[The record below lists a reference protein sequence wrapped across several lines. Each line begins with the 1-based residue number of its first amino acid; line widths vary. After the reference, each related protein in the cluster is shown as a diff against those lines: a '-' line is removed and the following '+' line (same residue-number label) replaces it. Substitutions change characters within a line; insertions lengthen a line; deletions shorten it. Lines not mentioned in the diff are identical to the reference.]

1 MIFLKAISNCHY
13 HKFMFELS
21 KKQSKV
27 RFIIIDVLSRSPK
40 TDHGTKWSISLLQIY
55 LGSTLV
61 SSSGVCLKT
70 CIFCSTVFRSQGFDQ
85 GGLWPERPDDG
96 LLHKHCLDSDLFQV
110 IYEDPAVLLI
120 SPHQVSKFFTLRFV
134 ASSPLQFRSDCS
146 EEPPQTFPWLMTTL
160 SSNGWQIT

>member
-13 HKFMFELS
+13 HKFMFKLS

-27 RFIIIDVLSRSPK
+27 RNIIIDVLSRSPK

-70 CIFCSTVFRSQGFDQ
+70 CIFCSTVSRSLRVSTKEAFDLNALTMAFCINTASIPIKFFKVTYSGIFR
-85 GGLWPERPDDG
+85 R
-96 LLHKHCLDSDLFQV
+96 
-110 IYEDPAVLLI
+110 YEKIWFFKAAGRRRND
-120 SPHQVSKFFTLRFV
+120 HQVLPIVYKI
-134 ASSPLQFRSDCS
+134 AQYKIYA
-146 EEPPQTFPWLMTTL
+146 L
-160 SSNGWQIT
+160 S